1 MGPQGYE
8 VDQKGRVVVPINS
21 FSDGD
26 PSAWPQHSNCVE
38 TDATV
43 YLEKLGMQWMKERG
57 EFQQGKTYILDQLP
71 DGYVYWAR
79 PRQSRPELVD
89 KFLWGHPSG
98 KYFFSPNRF
107 WPHFLYLMNGG
118 SEPCECEHCGSVR
131 KVSTSRGLPASTQRR
146 PGRASGISR
155 SALNARIGLKQP
167 GPSSSKRTRR
177 KKFLAMDAEGNQDVF
192 KELIYQLKADG
203 TLERPVLEESN
214 MDWRA
219 ERKLLKNHLTR
230 VRMQHSFFP
239 RLGELV
245 LWYAEPPNGEIK
257 FHWQTQTYQVY
268 SAKEKKFV
276 GIPTWYG
283 GVVTQVPEEPLN
295 LHDAI
300 VETKKGYALN
310 RSGFRIELFPDP
322 NSSNKNMSTQYKYI
336 PLSQIRPL
344 SFWSIYLQGVN
355 TTDFHPSIAHALTIT
370 SSFSM
375 LDKYYFEGVWPNASV
390 LCKGVYLGA
399 ELLIP
404 GDAVRLMPLDRDGE
418 ININRKVTDVL
429 VIDTIEFRLME
440 CDANLQ
446 SPLLS
451 ETTTARLLGKVY
463 TLDPKLAFDRS
474 TPLTDSEVTKSFDCT
489 GMREY
494 GLWYL
499 RHEPDKVTEV
509 SLDYVIGRCFE
520 SEYMDIMFENVVLD
534 LDLVGVRDARLFG
547 RDADERIAPGKEWF
561 CGDNR
566 LEQLGLESING
577 IEHSRYDD
585 SRDPRMYR
593 AIMNIINDEAV
604 DADHRDSKIV
614 RQLGRAHEGLIGSRS
629 GYTTFDSAGKHS
641 SMVATALGG
650 EAATPYVNTELVE
663 IDEAEDGDAG
673 SSREIAP
680 STDSGDE
687 LVVVPM
693 HKRQRRH

>member
-1 MGPQGYE
+1 MA
-8 VDQKGRVVVPINS
+8 V
-21 FSDGD
+21 
-26 PSAWPQHSNCVE
+26 
-38 TDATV
+38 
-43 YLEKLGMQWMKERG
+43 
-57 EFQQGKTYILDQLP
+57 
-71 DGYVYWAR
+71 
-79 PRQSRPELVD
+79 
-89 KFLWGHPSG
+89 
-98 KYFFSPNRF
+98 
-107 WPHFLYLMNGG
+107 
-118 SEPCECEHCGSVR
+118 
-131 KVSTSRGLPASTQRR
+131 
-146 PGRASGISR
+146 
-155 SALNARIGLKQP
+155 
-167 GPSSSKRTRR
+167 
-177 KKFLAMDAEGNQDVF
+177 DAEGNQDVF
-192 KELIYQLKADG
+192 KELIYHLKTDG
-203 TLERPVLEESN
+203 KLERPVLEDSN

-230 VRMQHSFFP
+230 VHMQHSFFP

-245 LWYAEPPNGEIK
+245 LWYAEPSNGEIK

-268 SAKEKKFV
+268 SAKEKKFA

-300 VETKKGYALN
+300 VETNKGYALN
-310 RSGFRIELFPDP
+310 RSGFRIEIFPDP
-322 NSSNKNMSTQYKYI
+322 NSSNKNMSTHYKYV

-344 SFWSIYLQGVN
+344 NFWSIYLQGVRS
-355 TTDFHPSIAHALTIT
+355 TDFHPSIPHALTIM

-375 LDKYYFEGVWPNASV
+375 LDKYYFEGIWPNASV
-390 LCKGVYLGA
+390 LCRGVYLGA

-404 GDAVRLMPLDRDGE
+404 GDGVRLMPLDRDGV
-418 ININRKVTDVL
+418 IDLKRKVTDVL
-429 VIDTIEFRLME
+429 VIDSIEFRFME

-451 ETTTARLLGKVY
+451 QTTTARLIGKVY
-463 TLDPKLAFDRS
+463 TLDPKLAFDSS
-474 TPLTDSEVTKSFDCT
+474 TPLTDSQITKSFECT

-509 SLDYVIGRCFE
+509 SLDHVIGRCLE
-520 SEYMDIMFENVVLD
+520 SEYMDIMFDNVALD
-534 LDLVGVRDARLFG
+534 LDLVGIRDARLFG
-547 RDADERIAPGKEWF
+547 READERIAPGKQWF

-577 IEHSRYDD
+577 IEHSRCDD
-585 SRDPRMYR
+585 SRDPRMNR

-614 RQLGRAHEGLIGSRS
+614 RQLGRAHEGLIGSRT

-650 EAATPYVNTELVE
+650 EATPYVNTEPVE
-663 IDEAEDGDAG
+663 NDEAEDGDVG
-673 SSREIAP
+673 SSREVAP

-687 LVVVPM
+687 LIVVPM
-693 HKRQRRH
+693 HKRRRQH